1 MCLGGGGFGSRRWKF
16 LVGYFE
22 YKMTLTPSACYVV
35 AVQYMKC
42 HGSSLIL
49 AIILNSKLSLIP
61 GNVLYKSLRAL
72 SAKKNKN
79 SSTRTMAEVSLP
91 A

>member
-1 MCLGGGGFGSRRWKF
+1 MCCGANFWLNTFN
-16 LVGYFE
+16 VYFRISDHI
-22 YKMTLTPSACYVV
+22 SAVSNSYVV

-42 HGSSLIL
+42 HGGSLIL
-49 AIILNSKLSLIP
+49 AIIFNSKLPLIP

-79 SSTRTMAEVSLP
+79 SSTRTIAEVSLP